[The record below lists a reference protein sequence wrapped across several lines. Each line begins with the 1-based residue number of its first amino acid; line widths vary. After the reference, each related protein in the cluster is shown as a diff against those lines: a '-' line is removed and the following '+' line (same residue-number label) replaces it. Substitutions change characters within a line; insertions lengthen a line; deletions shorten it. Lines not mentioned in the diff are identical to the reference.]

1 MECRL
6 LRCWT
11 TSLQAIALLS
21 LVPAVRADD
30 APEPLTLPRLLE
42 LAAKNHPELTVARAR
57 VDAARGQMIQA
68 GLYPNPVVTPGFEE
82 LGNKDGPAGTP
93 GVSIS
98 QDFVT
103 AGKLRLAQ
111 AAAGYGLTAA
121 DRQATTR
128 WFAVVTK
135 VRTAYYEVLTA
146 RREVETGNEAV
157 RISEESLKTIK
168 ALALR
173 GLKAKPDELR
183 AQVEYDQNRI
193 RLNQAQE
200 RQKAAD
206 KLMAAAVGLPALP
219 NTPIVGSIDA
229 PAPRYDYQ
237 NSLEVILARSSEVQ
251 AAQAAIQQ
259 AQQLFLRAQAERRPD
274 IRVAVRPAYS
284 NVDKTPEVMV
294 EVGAALPIF
303 NRNQGNIISA
313 EAEVRRAVSEARA
326 IDLRLT
332 ERLTAAY
339 QRYAAARSQ
348 VEIYEKEI
356 LPNAREAERLLRIG
370 YESGDP
376 KSDYTSLLEAQRTLV
391 QTRLMHVQVRG
402 ELWRAASEIAG
413 MLQDEESTPEL
424 NSR

>member
-1 MECRL
+1 MQRGIRWSMAL
-6 LRCWT
+6 FG
-11 TSLQAIALLS
+11 IAWLMLS
-21 LVPAVRADD
+21 PAVRADD
-30 APEPLTLPRLLE
+30 PPEPLTLPRLLD
-42 LAAKNHPELTVARAR
+42 LAAKNHPELAVARAK

-68 GLYPNPVVTPGFEE
+68 GLYPNPFVWPSIEE

-93 GVSIS
+93 GVAIS
-98 QDFVT
+98 QEFVT

-111 AAAGYGLTAA
+111 AAASYGVTAA
-121 DRQATTR
+121 EWQATTR
-128 WFAVVTK
+128 WFEVVTK

-146 RREVETGNEAV
+146 RREVETSNEAV
-157 RISEESLKTIK
+157 RLSQESLKTIK
-168 ALALR
+168 ALLKT

-183 AQVEYDQNRI
+183 AQVEFDQNRV
-193 RLNQAQE
+193 RLAQAEQ
-200 RQKAAD
+200 RQQAAD
-206 KLMAAAVGLPALP
+206 KLMAAAVGLPSLP
-219 NTPIVGSIDA
+219 NASIVGSIDA
-229 PAPRYDYQ
+229 AAPQYDYQ
-237 NSLEVILARSSEVQ
+237 KSLEAILTRSSEVQ
-251 AAQAAIQQ
+251 TAQATIQQ

-303 NRNQGNIISA
+303 NRNQGNIIST
-313 EAEVRRAVSEARA
+313 EAEVRRANSEARA
-326 IDLRLT
+326 VELRLT
-332 ERLTAAY
+332 ERLATAY

-376 KSDYTSLLEAQRTLV
+376 KSDYTSLLEAQRTLI
-391 QTRLMHVQVRG
+391 QTRLLHVQVRG

-413 MLQDEESTPEL
+413 LLQDEEGLPERKTP
-424 NSR
+424 